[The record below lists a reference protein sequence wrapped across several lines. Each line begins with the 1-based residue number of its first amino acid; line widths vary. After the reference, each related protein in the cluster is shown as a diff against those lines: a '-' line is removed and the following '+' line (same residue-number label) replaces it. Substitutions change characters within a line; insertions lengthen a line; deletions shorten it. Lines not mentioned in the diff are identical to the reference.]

1 MSKLNLDLLDDC
13 EKGYIIGLFL
23 GDGSFNRGQKEP
35 RFFVRFTLDKKR
47 DNDIAL
53 RLLQIFEKAEKRSSI
68 FYWRSNII
76 AKVCSKELVEYIQ
89 KFVTYRKCFKE
100 KSKKIFFHDE
110 NWSID
115 FKYGIIAGIID
126 SDGHVHEHLETEI
139 KTVSKEIFDGLNA
152 LCNELKLI
160 VSTRLN
166 HASNGSFSKLVRYVI
181 YISSNEM
188 KRHCKSI
195 PSAKIAR
202 HL

>member
-1 MSKLNLDLLDDC
+1 MKKYLSSIQIRELKQLIAEGFSLNYVSDKFSLRKSTVYYHTKDCCRKMSKLNLDLLDDC

-53 RLLQIFEKAEKRSSI
+53 RLLQIFEKAEKRLSI

-100 KSKKIFFHDE
+100 KSQKIFFYDK
-110 NWSID
+110 N
-115 FKYGIIAGIID
+115 
-126 SDGHVHEHLETEI
+126 
-139 KTVSKEIFDGLNA
+139 
-152 LCNELKLI
+152 
-160 VSTRLN
+160 
-166 HASNGSFSKLVRYVI
+166 
-181 YISSNEM
+181 
-188 KRHCKSI
+188 
-195 PSAKIAR
+195 
-202 HL
+202 